1 MISFENI
8 KCVPWD
14 ANIAGARVTW
24 WAGCQASTLG
34 DASESAALLPWT
46 GVSGERLLWCIFMDL
61 LVQTEK
67 HTGLLMQQILFP
79 IQIWKSVKHDN
90 INSEIYDL
98 P

>member
-1 MISFENI
+1 MVSFENV

-14 ANIAGARVTW
+14 ANIACARVKW
-24 WAGCQASTLG
+24 WARRQVSMVGNAREST
-34 DASESAALLPWT
+34 ALLPWT

-67 HTGLLMQQILFP
+67 HTGLFMQQILFP